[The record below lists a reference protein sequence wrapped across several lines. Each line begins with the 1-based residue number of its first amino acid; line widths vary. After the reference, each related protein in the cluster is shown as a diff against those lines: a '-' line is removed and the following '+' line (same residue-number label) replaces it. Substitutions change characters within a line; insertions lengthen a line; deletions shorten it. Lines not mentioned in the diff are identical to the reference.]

1 MKNKKLIIIFGQ
13 QNKNLYKMRH
23 KKIKYFLIIFLILA
37 VCYCFSSCAV
47 IVRKDSGKHKGW
59 FKNPKNPHHP
69 LHKPDVVKPPKHI
82 HKGKGKGKQK

>member
-1 MKNKKLIIIFGQ
+1 MKTL
-13 QNKNLYKMRH
+13 KN
-23 KKIKYFLIIFLILA
+23 ILIIFLILT

-69 LHKPDVVKPPKHI
+69 LHKPAVVKPPVKKP
-82 HKGKGKGKQK
+82 KGKGKKK